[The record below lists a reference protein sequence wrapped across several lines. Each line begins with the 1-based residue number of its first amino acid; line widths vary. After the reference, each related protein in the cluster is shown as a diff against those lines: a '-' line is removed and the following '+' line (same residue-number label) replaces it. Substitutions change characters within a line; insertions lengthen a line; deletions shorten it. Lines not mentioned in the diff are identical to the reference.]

1 MVVRAQALAGIEID
15 LSSAEVAALLAGF
28 KDAGQIGS
36 WARAELA
43 AAIESGIVNGTS
55 ANTVSP
61 TATATRA
68 EAAAM
73 IIRLLD
79 NAEFI

>member
-1 MVVRAQALAGIEID
+1 MVVRAQQLAGVEID
-15 LSSAEVAALLAGF
+15 LSNSEVAAVLAGF

-43 AAIESGIVNGTS
+43 AAIESGVVAGTT

-61 TATATRA
+61 NATATRA
-68 EAAAM
+68 EAAVM
-73 IIRLLD
+73 IIRLLN
-79 NAEFI
+79 NADFI